1 MSTTNEKKND
11 NHRVPLANRNEL
23 ITSWTVTVRPR
34 GSHRSYH
41 LLPFIPL
48 IAIHSN
54 PCCLYTPA
62 VHSPSDYY
70 SLPLFGF
77 PLPVHTPYF
86 CSYANFSYIH
96 RPFTSSPLQLM
107 NPATPNIFPLTASF
121 SPLVFRTP
129 SLFLLFLYLIRIH
142 TCSYQAASLSKISLI
157 LRFSANR
164 FFPPPVL
171 ITTTHAFP
179 LSFSFS
185 PSLTTPL
192 PPYLP
197 HPTPPS
203 LSLSLANISPTATT
217 AEQPPPPPSLS
228 L

>member
-1 MSTTNEKKND
+1 M
-11 NHRVPLANRNEL
+11 
-23 ITSWTVTVRPR
+23 TVRPR

-142 TCSYQAASLSKISLI
+142 TCSYQAASLSKNSLL

-164 FFPPPVL
+164 FLSPPVL

-179 LSFSFS
+179 LSFSLSPLSLLHCHRIFLTLP
-185 PSLTTPL
+185 PSLLSLSPISLPL
-192 PPYLP
+192 PPPLSSLRHRLRY
-197 HPTPPS
+197 PS
-203 LSLSLANISPTATT
+203 NS
-217 AEQPPPPPSLS
+217 
-228 L
+228 